1 MFGIGAK
8 RGEEE
13 PLNQGCSTQQEEW
26 VGEEAVRDQ
35 INLMNDIE
43 DEVAPSIPQYIPEEL
58 TESEMMEMVGEMAG
72 VVDRVEVTQ
81 GVGVNA
87 STPVEDTVVVPPTT
101 V

>member
-1 MFGIGAK
+1 MKEKEVERVRVWAPVK
-8 RGEEE
+8 DTR
-13 PLNQGCSTQQEEW
+13 
-26 VGEEAVRDQ
+26 AV
-35 INLMNDIE
+35 
-43 DEVAPSIPQYIPEEL
+43 V
-58 TESEMMEMVGEMAG
+58 EMVGEMAG